1 MGLAQTCGPA
11 ISTPLMRRLSEQ
23 DLHILRVVAHHNRI
37 CIGLPV
43 SPEWAPIVTALAR
56 LARPNPGALVEEQT
70 DDGPAYSLS
79 PAGRAKIF
87 E

>member
-1 MGLAQTCGPA
+1 
-11 ISTPLMRRLSEQ
+11 MRRLSDHEI
-23 DLHILRVVAHHNRI
+23 HILSVVAKHERI

-43 SPEWAPIVTALAR
+43 SAEWAPIAKTLAL
-56 LARPNPGALVEEQT
+56 LARPNPGMLIEEQT

-79 PAGRAKIF
+79 PDGRDKLD

>member
-1 MGLAQTCGPA
+1 
-11 ISTPLMRRLSEQ
+11 MRKLS
-23 DLHILRVVAHHNRI
+23 DHHTHILAVVAKHGRI

-43 SPEWAPIVTALAR
+43 SAEWAPIAKALAL
-56 LARPNPGALVEEQT
+56 LARPNPGALIEEQT

-79 PAGRAKIF
+79 AVGRAKLF